1 MQMKRLRFERERRR
15 QAPVEIERNGV
26 ILCRADRG
34 RNAGKCRQRGAVNV
48 PRADKSYALVVKRTS
63 TATRSY
69 QGQGPFLFATTII
82 GQTTIAALFIRR
94 AY

>member
-1 MQMKRLRFERERRR
+1 
-15 QAPVEIERNGV
+15 
-26 ILCRADRG
+26 
-34 RNAGKCRQRGAVNV
+34 VNV

-63 TATRSY
+63 TATRSH